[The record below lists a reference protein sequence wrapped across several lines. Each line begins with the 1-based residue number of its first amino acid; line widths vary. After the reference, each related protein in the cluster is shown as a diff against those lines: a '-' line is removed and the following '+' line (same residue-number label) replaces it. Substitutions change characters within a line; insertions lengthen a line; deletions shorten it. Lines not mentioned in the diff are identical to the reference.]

1 MRWCSHCST
10 GSLVDW
16 YEDGQ
21 ANLTARIDR
30 FSTPWC
36 KVSCGSNLYALRHD
50 RGFRNDNASLRAGI
64 VVIVAQVSGLRLLH
78 VHDHLREGDLYAFGI
93 EGQLHLFVEVEPDA
107 PVIGSLDPGTH
118 YDIDR

>member
-1 MRWCSHCST
+1 M
-10 GSLVDW
+10 
-16 YEDGQ
+16 
-21 ANLTARIDR
+21 
-30 FSTPWC
+30 
-36 KVSCGSNLYALRHD
+36 RHD
-50 RGFRNDNASLRAGI
+50 LGFRNDNASLRAGI

-78 VHDHLREGDLYAFGI
+78 VHDHLREGDLDAFGI